1 MGFLYAFHNL
11 QYIGLNSSVNYY
23 IKRKGACC
31 NVSSKF
37 FFSARPINIYR
48 RASWLSCRRPL
59 LVPTFQSY
67 FLSCSH
73 PILSFTLFPHSQDI
87 STPWNISKSQNIFVL
102 AKYFYTI
109 PISPPILMFRHSQ
122 LHFWDIS
129 TCLRYFCRVFMF
141 NSYICNH
148 DSDCLKDIITCGRFL
163 IHKKYSGPFI
173 FFGRLSVLVCR
184 VAVPLYPW

>member
-1 MGFLYAFHNL
+1 MKTTWNIFVY
-11 QYIGLNSSVNYY
+11 SSVNYY
-23 IKRKGACC
+23 INRKGACC

-37 FFSARPINIYR
+37 FFSARPINIYW

-102 AKYFYTI
+102 AKYFHTIPFSCFDTHSYTI
-109 PISPPILMFRHSQ
+109 EIFQHVQ
-122 LHFWDIS
+122 DIS
-129 TCLRYFCRVFMF
+129 AEY
-141 NSYICNH
+141 S
-148 DSDCLKDIITCGRFL
+148 FL
-163 IHKKYSGPFI
+163 FKGEFSPTLTFAIMIVTVQKTPSH
-173 FFGRLSVLVCR
+173 
-184 VAVPLYPW
+184 VAAT

>member
-1 MGFLYAFHNL
+1 MTTSWHILDY
-11 QYIGLNSSVNYY
+11 SSVNYY
-23 IKRKGACC
+23 IDRKGACC

-37 FFSARPINIYR
+37 FFSARPINIYW

-102 AKYFYTI
+102 AKYFHTFNNLTLSGTMDRTCCSTTVCTEVATQTI
-109 PISPPILMFRHSQ
+109 SQYSPTWTRIL
-122 LHFWDIS
+122 
-129 TCLRYFCRVFMF
+129 
-141 NSYICNH
+141 
-148 DSDCLKDIITCGRFL
+148 FL
-163 IHKKYSGPFI
+163 SMWVKLLNIQTLQYSKYSFT
-173 FFGRLSVLVCR
+173 FSTVVVYNFT
-184 VAVPLYPW
+184 PLP

>member
-1 MGFLYAFHNL
+1 MGFLYAFHLNDNNL

-37 FFSARPINIYR
+37 FFSARPINIYW

-102 AKYFYTI
+102 AKYFHTI
-109 PISPPILMFRHSQ
+109 PISPPI
-122 LHFWDIS
+122 S
-129 TCLRYFCRVFMF
+129 TLTVALLRYFNTSKIFPQ
-141 NSYICNH
+141 SIH
-148 DSDCLKDIITCGRFL
+148 ICLKE
-163 IHKKYSGPFI
+163 S
-173 FFGRLSVLVCR
+173 LVP
-184 VAVPLYPW
+184 PLHLQSW

>member
-1 MGFLYAFHNL
+1 MGFLYAFHLNDNNMK
-11 QYIGLNSSVNYY
+11 YIGLFFLFNYY
-23 IKRKGACC
+23 MNRKGACC

-37 FFSARPINIYR
+37 FFSARPINIYW

-87 STPWNISKSQNIFVL
+87 STPWNISKSQNICVL
-102 AKYFYTI
+102 AKYFHTI
-109 PISPPILMFRHSQ
+109 PNSPPIIMFRHSQ

-129 TCLRYFCRVFMF
+129 AEY
-141 NSYICNH
+141 SYLFKREF
-148 DSDCLKDIITCGRFL
+148 SPTLTFAIIIVTVEKTSS
-163 IHKKYSGPFI
+163 HVTAS
-173 FFGRLSVLVCR
+173 
-184 VAVPLYPW
+184 